1 MLQCLQINTRAYLVN
16 GMGGMA
22 WRAVTCLICTTT
34 VQLAEGLKP
43 RPTQDGHFFAGTTT
57 RKINGTDRNP
67 KGWQS
72 DTIGTSGCKLLLL
85 RTTEQRK
92 WLTNAPKILL
102 R

>member
-1 MLQCLQINTRAYLVN
+1 
-16 GMGGMA
+16 MGGMA

-34 VQLAEGLKP
+34 V
-43 RPTQDGHFFAGTTT
+43 HFFAGTTT
-57 RKINGTDRNP
+57 IKINGTDRNP

-85 RTTEQRK
+85 RTAEQRK

-102 R
+102 RQQIKECLKLFSKLTNIKKNCQP